1 MKIYI
6 NNFNIDVLSSIMK
19 SLSEYFVSSETY
31 IQIYSEDGIYQIDDN
46 SIKKQNVI
54 DKEIEIFKEYHE
66 DFTLIT
72 DQSYYTLEKVSCL
85 PSEHIA
91 NNVKRCFFTPD
102 KNSALKLVIEGSIL
116 ENNALKKNQD
126 IYGIH
131 PYDIY
136 IEVVKDINMN
146 DELVKKE
153 IIVFLSLLNNI
164 VI

>member
-102 KNSALKLVIEGSIL
+102 KNFALKLVIEGSIL
-116 ENNALKKNQD
+116 EIIALK
-126 IYGIH
+126 
-131 PYDIY
+131 
-136 IEVVKDINMN
+136 
-146 DELVKKE
+146 
-153 IIVFLSLLNNI
+153 
-164 VI
+164 